1 MSKVLGTSMSFIIT
15 IFQNK
20 DKLSRMVTR
29 QTSYVGLLIKGKP
42 KFKTVKTSDT

>member
-20 DKLSRMVTR
+20 DKLSRNGN
-29 QTSYVGLLIKGKP
+29 QTNKLCR
-42 KFKTVKTSDT
+42 FTN